1 MFKVKKSAILLL
13 FIFFI
18 TSRIAGGKIPYLIFN
33 IIFLTFLLSF
43 IWASYIKRKI
53 TVFQKYDDKDY
64 YVDDYIEIKSIIDN
78 DTLLPTPQ
86 IEVVDKT
93 IKKFS
98 KEEPT
103 TFIFSLMPLCRE
115 FTFENF
121 KLKYRGIYELGPL
134 EIKITDV
141 FGIFSWKYKIYS
153 SVNLKVYPRV
163 REINFFSLNSM
174 QSYGTLNTLQKAYE
188 DNTSISDIRKYN
200 EGDNFKRIHY
210 KVSAK
215 KGELYI
221 KNYDM
226 TGSASA
232 FIFLDFNSN
241 CFLGE
246 NSKELEERA
255 VESAAS
261 IAAYLLKKAVS
272 LNLYVNSSNVYY
284 TSIRDTKDIK
294 SLLDILCEIK
304 PAGKS
309 EIRDLIEKRIKF
321 IKKGST
327 LIIITGNITIKDVE
341 TYCYIKE
348 SGYDFI
354 IIYVSDFIIERDLKE
369 RILTNGIIMYKI
381 SSNSDIKEALE
392 KV

>member
-1 MFKVKKSAILLL
+1 MFKVKKSAIFL
-13 FIFFI
+13 ISVFFI
-18 TSRIAGGKIPYLIFN
+18 ASRIAKGLIPYLIFN

-53 TVFQKYDDKDY
+53 TGFQKYDEKDY
-64 YVDDYIEIKSIIDN
+64 YVDDFIEIKSIIDN

-93 IKKFS
+93 IEKIS
-98 KEEPT
+98 KEKST
-103 TFIFSLMPLCRE
+103 TFVFSLMPLSRE
-115 FTFENF
+115 FTIENV

-134 EIKITDV
+134 EVKITDV
-141 FGIFSWKYKIYS
+141 FGIFTWQYKIYTD
-153 SVNLKVYPRV
+153 VKLKVYPRV
-163 REINFFSLNSM
+163 KEINFFSLNSM
-174 QSYGTLNTLQKAYE
+174 QSYGTLNTMQKAYE
-188 DNTSISDIRKYN
+188 DNTSISDIRKYK

-215 KGELYI
+215 KGELYV

-232 FIFLDFNSN
+232 YIFLDFKSN

-255 VESAAS
+255 IESAAS
-261 IAAYLLKKAVS
+261 IAAYLLKKIVS
-272 LNLYVNSSNVYY
+272 LNMYVNSSNVYY

-294 SLLDILCEIK
+294 SFLDILCEIK
-304 PAGKS
+304 PDGEFAIS
-309 EIRDLIEKRIKF
+309 ELIEKRIKF

-327 LIIITGNITIKDVE
+327 VIIVTGNISNKDVE

-354 IIYVSDFIIERDLKE
+354 IIYVSDFMIENDINEK
-369 RILTNGIIMYKI
+369 ILSCGIIMYKI
-381 SSNSDIKEALE
+381 NSNSDIKEALE
-392 KV
+392 KI